1 MTAPTAPTA
10 STAPTAP
17 TASSAV
23 TGPHADDAPGDW
35 LAVHVFYAASPRP
48 LLLQCVKPLVDDLT
62 EEGLLAGY
70 FFINYWLEGPH
81 LRLRLRPRRA
91 ADAPVVRERAHAAL
105 AAFLRERP
113 ALYEV
118 KAGFLAELYETLF
131 TLEYT
136 EDQRAEF
143 LGPDG
148 RMRLRPNNSFE
159 DRPYEPEYGKYGGPG
174 GVALAE
180 WHFQHSSDL
189 VVEAARGMNL
199 HLRTVL
205 LGLSAQ
211 LMMVMSG
218 TFLKD
223 DEALLAFLDRYH
235 AFWDR
240 AFNGT
245 NYTTAQGYDRAY
257 TEMGA
262 SLPERFRRIRDAVAQ
277 GGQDRLPAFL
287 RGWAEHCTELRD
299 RAEELTLR
307 GELTF
312 RAWDGSRDIRPT
324 DPAHALP
331 MLLSPYLHMTN
342 NRLSMT
348 IRDEAFLSYVL
359 ARALRDETAGK
370 PNPAGAPA
378 EGSADGTAAGDTPT
392 GGRVPGGEG

>member
-1 MTAPTAPTA
+1 MTAPTASVSPAT
-10 STAPTAP
+10 P
-17 TASSAV
+17 
-23 TGPHADDAPGDW
+23 GGQADDAPGDW

-48 LLLQCVKPLVDDLT
+48 LLLQCVKPLVDELT

-105 AAFLRERP
+105 DAFLRERP

-143 LGPDG
+143 LGSDG

-159 DRPYEPEYGKYGGPG
+159 DRPYEPEYGKYGGSSG
-174 GVALAE
+174 ISLAE

-189 VVEAARGMNL
+189 VVEAARSMNI

-223 DEALLAFLDRYH
+223 DDALLAFLDRYH

-240 AFNGT
+240 AFTGT
-245 NYTTAQGYDRAY
+245 NYTADQGYDRAY
-257 TEMGA
+257 TAMGA
-262 SLPERFRRIRDAVAQ
+262 SLPERFRRIRDAVSR
-277 GGQDRLPAFL
+277 GETERLPAFL
-287 RGWAEHCTELRD
+287 RGWAEHCAELRD
-299 RAEELTLR
+299 RALELTLR

-312 RAWDGSRDIRPT
+312 RAWDDSRDIHPT

-331 MLLSPYLHMTN
+331 MLLSPYMHMTN

-359 ARALRDETAGK
+359 ARALRDE
-370 PNPAGAPA
+370 APGS
-378 EGSADGTAAGDTPT
+378 EG
-392 GGRVPGGEG
+392 

>member
-1 MTAPTAPTA
+1 M
-10 STAPTAP
+10 TAP
-17 TASSAV
+17 TASSA
-23 TGPHADDAPGDW
+23 TGATHADEAHAIPAGDAPGEW

-62 EEGLLAGY
+62 QEGLLDGY

-91 ADAPVVRERAHAAL
+91 AGAPVVRERTHAAL

-136 EDQRAEF
+136 GEQRAQF
-143 LGPDG
+143 VGDDG

-174 GVALAE
+174 GVSLAE

-189 VVEAARGMNL
+189 VIEAARSMNL

-218 TFLKD
+218 TFLQG

-235 AFWDR
+235 AFWDQ
-240 AFNGT
+240 AFDGT
-245 NYTTAQGYDRAY
+245 NYTATEGYDSAY
-257 TEMGA
+257 AAMGA
-262 SLPERFRRIRDAVAQ
+262 SLPGRFRGIRDAVSR
-277 GGQDRLPAFL
+277 GEPERLPAFL
-287 RGWAEHCTELRD
+287 RGWAEHCAELRD
-299 RAEELTLR
+299 RATELTLR
-307 GELTF
+307 GELAF
-312 RAWDGSRDIRPT
+312 RAWDGSRDIRT
-324 DPAHALP
+324 SDPAHALP
-331 MLLSPYLHMTN
+331 MLLSPYMHMTN
-342 NRLSMT
+342 NRLSAT

-359 ARALRDETAGK
+359 ARALRDGATLG
-370 PNPAGAPA
+370 AGA
-378 EGSADGTAAGDTPT
+378 ADT
-392 GGRVPGGEG
+392 GGPGAGGAPDGAGARAGGRGAGGEG

>member
-1 MTAPTAPTA
+1 MTPPTT
-10 STAPTAP
+10 SR
-17 TASSAV
+17 SAL
-23 TGPHADDAPGDW
+23 PAALADDAPGEW

-62 EEGLLAGY
+62 REGLLAGY

-81 LRLRLRPRRA
+81 VRLRLRPARA
-91 ADAPVVRERAHAAL
+91 ADTDTVRERAHAAL
-105 AAFLRERP
+105 TAFLRERP

-118 KAGFLAELYETLF
+118 RAGFLADLYETLF
-131 TLEYT
+131 TLEYS
-136 EDQRAEF
+136 EDQRAEL

-148 RMRLRPNNSFE
+148 RMALRPNNTFE
-159 DRPYEPEYGKYGGPG
+159 DRAYEPEYGKYGGPA

-189 VVEAARGMNL
+189 VIEAAHSMNL

-218 TFLKD
+218 TFLPA
-223 DEALLAFLDRYH
+223 EEPLLTFLDRYH
-235 AFWDR
+235 AFWDK
-240 AFNGT
+240 AFGGT
-245 NYTTAQGYDRAY
+245 NYTADHGYDRAY
-257 TEMGA
+257 TAMGD
-262 SLPERFRRIRDAVAQ
+262 SLPARFGHIRDAVA
-277 GGQDRLPAFL
+277 GGGHERLPAFL
-287 RGWAEHCTELRD
+287 RGWAGHCAELRD
-299 RAEELTLR
+299 RAEDLARR

-312 RAWDGSRDIRPT
+312 RSWDDTRDIHLT
-324 DPAHALP
+324 DPAAVLP

-359 ARALRDETAGK
+359 ARALR
-370 PNPAGAPA
+370 AGAA
-378 EGSADGTAAGDTPT
+378 EEA
-392 GGRVPGGEG
+392 R

>member
-1 MTAPTAPTA
+1 MTAPTAA
-10 STAPTAP
+10 SAAPDTTTP
-17 TASSAV
+17 
-23 TGPHADDAPGDW
+23 PGDW

-48 LLLQCVKPLVDDLT
+48 LLLQCVKPLVDALT

-81 LRLRLRPRRA
+81 LRLRLKPARA
-91 ADAPVVRERAHAAL
+91 ADAAAVRERTHTAL

-118 KAGFLAELYETLF
+118 KAGFLADLYETLF

-136 EDQRAEF
+136 EDQRAAL
-143 LGPDG
+143 LGSDG
-148 RMRLRPNNSFE
+148 RMRLRPNNTFE
-159 DRPYEPEYGKYGGPG
+159 DRPYEPEYGKYGGPA

-189 VVEAARGMNL
+189 VIEAARSMNL

-218 TFLKD
+218 TFLPD
-223 DEALLAFLDRYH
+223 DEPLLAFLDRYH
-235 AFWDR
+235 AFWNQ
-240 AFNGT
+240 AFSGT
-245 NYTTAQGYDRAY
+245 NYTAEQGYDRAY
-257 TEMGA
+257 TAMGG

-277 GGQDRLPAFL
+277 AEPGRLPAFL
-287 RGWAEHCTELRD
+287 RGWADHCAELRD
-299 RAEELTLR
+299 RAEDLARR

-312 RAWDGSRDIRPT
+312 RSWDDTRDIHLT
-324 DPAHALP
+324 DPAQVLP
-331 MLLSPYLHMTN
+331 MLLSPYMHMTN

-359 ARALRDETAGK
+359 ARALR
-370 PNPAGAPA
+370 AGAP
-378 EGSADGTAAGDTPT
+378 EDT
-392 GGRVPGGEG
+392 R

>member
-1 MTAPTAPTA
+1 MNAPSAPTTSPVAPD
-10 STAPTAP
+10 PL
-17 TASSAV
+17 
-23 TGPHADDAPGDW
+23 ADDLPGDW

-48 LLLQCVKPLVDDLT
+48 LLLQCVKPLVDSLT

-91 ADAPVVRERAHAAL
+91 ADAPVVRDRAHAAL

-143 LGPDG
+143 LGPEG

-159 DRPYEPEYGKYGGPG
+159 DRPYEPEYGKYGGPS

-180 WHFQHSSDL
+180 WHFQRSSDL
-189 VVEAARGMNL
+189 VIEAARSMNL

-235 AFWDR
+235 SFWDR

-245 NYTTAQGYDRAY
+245 NYTATQGYDRAY
-257 TEMGA
+257 TAMGT
-262 SLPERFRRIRDAVAQ
+262 SLPDHFRRIRDAVSQ
-277 GGQDRLPAFL
+277 GEPERLPAFL
-287 RGWAEHCTELRD
+287 RGWAEHCAELRD
-299 RAEELTLR
+299 RAQELTLR

-312 RAWDGSRDIRPT
+312 RAWDNSRDIRPT

-331 MLLSPYLHMTN
+331 MLLSPYMHMTN

-359 ARALRDETAGK
+359 ARALREEAANDAGETG
-370 PNPAGAPA
+370 
-378 EGSADGTAAGDTPT
+378 ADGTDAGGTPA
-392 GGRVPGGEG
+392 GGRVSGGGG

>member
-1 MTAPTAPTA
+1 MTAPIA

-23 TGPHADDAPGDW
+23 TGPHADDVPGDW

-324 DPAHALP
+324 DPGHALP

>member
-1 MTAPTAPTA
+1 MTT
-10 STAPTAP
+10 P
-17 TASSAV
+17 TASSV
-23 TGPHADDAPGDW
+23 TPGTRAAEVPGAHADDAQGDW

-48 LLLQCVKPLVDDLT
+48 LLLQCVKPLVDALT

-91 ADAPVVRERAHAAL
+91 ADAPVVRERTHAAL

-159 DRPYEPEYGKYGGPG
+159 DRPYEPEYGKYGGPS

-180 WHFQHSSDL
+180 WHFQRSSDL
-189 VVEAARGMNL
+189 VVEAARSMNL

-235 AFWDR
+235 AFWNG
-240 AFNGT
+240 AFDGT
-245 NYTTAQGYDRAY
+245 NYTATQGYDRAY

-262 SLPERFRRIRDAVAQ
+262 SLPERFRRIRDAVSQ
-277 GGQDRLPAFL
+277 GELERLPAFL
-287 RGWAEHCTELRD
+287 RGWAEHCAELRD
-299 RAEELTLR
+299 RAQELTLL

-331 MLLSPYLHMTN
+331 MLLSPYMHMTN

-359 ARALRDETAGK
+359 ARALRDEE
-370 PNPAGAPA
+370 APGVEDA
-378 EGSADGTAAGDTPT
+378 PR
-392 GGRVPGGEG
+392 GGRVSGDEG